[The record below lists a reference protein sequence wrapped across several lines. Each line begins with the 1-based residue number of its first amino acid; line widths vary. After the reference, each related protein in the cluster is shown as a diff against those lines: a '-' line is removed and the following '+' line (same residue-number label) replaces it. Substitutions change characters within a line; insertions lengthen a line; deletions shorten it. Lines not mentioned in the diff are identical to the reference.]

1 MSISPLISGF
11 GFTIGFGNIGPTSG
25 GGQLSDRQTTSDG
38 GQLVG
43 SPSKR
48 GLQACA
54 GGSTTGAVPHMV
66 KKNIGIIANLFIWK
80 VVIVS

>member
-1 MSISPLISGF
+1 MSISPLNSSFGKVGF
-11 GFTIGFGNIGPTSG
+11 GVS
-25 GGQLSDRQTTSDG
+25 GQLSDRQTTSDG

-43 SPSKR
+43 SPFKR